1 MKEKH
6 SEKDENNS
14 LLSKFKT
21 IESLP
26 ITRTLI
32 LICLQKQPNS
42 SGYSLIKSIRSLT
55 NDLVKLKSGT
65 LYPELRKLENE
76 GLVISVL
83 TEDKRKTRLYQ
94 ITDEGKKKLDE
105 LINLIELRI
114 NNVLQPIIDKYKK
127 N

>member
-1 MKEKH
+1 MKEKYT
-6 SEKDENNS
+6 EKDENNS

-42 SGYSLIKSIRSLT
+42 SGYSLIKSIRNLT

-114 NNVLQPIIDKYKK
+114 NNVLQPIINEYKK

>member
-1 MKEKH
+1 MKKKH
-6 SEKDENNS
+6 IEKDGQKS

-32 LICLQKQPNS
+32 LICLQKKPNS

-65 LYPELRKLENE
+65 LYPELRKLEKE

-94 ITDEGKKKLDE
+94 ITEEGKKKLEE

-114 NNVLQPIIDKYKK
+114 SNILQPIINAYRK
-127 N
+127 

>member
-1 MKEKH
+1 MKITPYYP
-6 SEKDENNS
+6 S
-14 LLSKFKT
+14 LKLLKVYPSQ
-21 IESLP
+21 E
-26 ITRTLI
+26 
-32 LICLQKQPNS
+32 QPNS
-42 SGYSLIKSIRSLT
+42 SGYSLIKSIRNLT

-114 NNVLQPIIDKYKK
+114 NNVLQPIINEYKK